1 MRYQSLTTRDV
12 SRCFRYFQSG
22 TTVHKSDCHL
32 NSGFRRYNMLGE
44 GVAVDYQLRPQG
56 DEKCCVHPNSAGT
69 RGALVS
75 GVDGRIGTLLTRG

>member
-1 MRYQSLTTRDV
+1 MNTTFFISLRSQLV
-12 SRCFRYFQSG
+12 VYC
-22 TTVHKSDCHL
+22 
-32 NSGFRRYNMLGE
+32 
-44 GVAVDYQLRPQG
+44 QLRPQG